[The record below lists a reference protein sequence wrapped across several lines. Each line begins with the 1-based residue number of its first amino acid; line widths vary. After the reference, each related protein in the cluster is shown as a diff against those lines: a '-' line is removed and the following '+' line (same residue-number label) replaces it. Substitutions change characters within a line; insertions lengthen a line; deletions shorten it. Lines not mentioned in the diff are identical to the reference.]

1 MERSDLGF
9 AWSKKLTHTEIGS
22 LCSTLFSLSE
32 RHEERTAVTNEVY
45 LNVNYENSISKLMK
59 CPCPPGLQWVGS
71 GWVELPFCNIKEKWR
86 QPWIRGLSPLSI
98 DSTDLSSYVNPENLA
113 TSYQVTVFTSFGECH
128 LKSSRLKLPKCTK
141 RICFQGLGSLGSGFY
156 RGTPRALRWSSP
168 EGWT

>member
-22 LCSTLFSLSE
+22 LCSTLFSFSE

-113 TSYQVTVFTSFGECH
+113 TSYQVTVFTSFVECH

-141 RICFQGLGSLGSGFY
+141 RICFQCLGSLGSGFY
-156 RGTPRALRWSSP
+156 RGTPRALRWSSL